1 MTVPAYAGLPGL
13 YRCHPV
19 ELASQLFGMVFGGGS
34 LLAPDRPLHTVDA
47 AAARLAGLDLNT
59 GFLGTVERSLW
70 TQLQPYVLDSVAIWQ
85 SARVAAVR
93 IVGSDNTASFVYLLR
108 RGEELLRSADPLRTL
123 HGWLPAEPELR

>member
-13 YRCHPV
+13 YRCNPV
-19 ELASQLFGMVFGGGS
+19 DLASQLFGMLFGGGS
-34 LLAPDRPLHTVDA
+34 LLLPERPLHQADE

-59 GFLGTVERSLW
+59 GLLRSVDRGLW

-93 IVGSDNTASFVYLLR
+93 TIGSDHTSAFVYLLR
-108 RGEELLRSADPLRTL
+108 RGEELLRAADPVGTL